1 MNQEPKIKN
10 LNEANQVGGGNSI
23 LGESTPWPLEIEV
36 DEELFPFS
44 NGDLSVG
51 WLLDMTWELGEG
63 KGKYARM

>member
-1 MNQEPKIKN
+1 M
-10 LNEANQVGGGNSI
+10 GGGNSI

-36 DEELFPFS
+36 DVELFPFS